1 MSNPNSIRDDISFMR
16 QLAEHGRRGPIVGGA
31 FLAAA
36 GVVFGITCLLQWAA
50 MTGRLAISDREMGWI
65 WPAAYVVFAVIW
77 FALWFGLRSRRRAA
91 TASSSNAVFGIAW
104 IANAVGILM
113 AYATTAIAA
122 SITHSQ
128 ELFYA
133 FIPMIFIFYGISWGL
148 SALMAHRPW
157 MYLAAGGS
165 FAFALGVAALTNN
178 PAELAVTGVALVILL
193 TLPGLKLM
201 FEEPK

>member
-1 MSNPNSIRDDISFMR
+1 MSNPNTIHEDITYMR
-16 QLAEHGRRGPIVGGA
+16 RLAEAGRRGPIAGGA

-36 GVVFGITCLLQWAA
+36 GVVFSITCLVQWAA
-50 MTGRLAISDREMGWI
+50 TTGQLAITGPQMAWI
-65 WPAAYVVFAVIW
+65 WFGSYVLFAVVW
-77 FALWFGLRSRRRAA
+77 FALWFGLRSRRRAMA
-91 TASSSNAVFGIAW
+91 ASSSNAVFGIAW
-104 IANAVGILM
+104 IANAVGVLM

-148 SALMAHRPW
+148 SAVMAHRRW

>member
-1 MSNPNSIRDDISFMR
+1 MTAPNTMKDDITYMR
-16 QLAEHGRRGPIVGGA
+16 QLAEHGRRGPILGGA

-50 MTGRLAISDREMGWI
+50 VTGRLAISDREMGWI
-65 WPAAYVVFAVIW
+65 WPAAYVVFAFVW
-77 FALWFGLRSRRRAA
+77 LALWFGLRSRRRAA
-91 TASSSNAVFGIAW
+91 AANSSNAVFGIAW
-104 IANAVGILM
+104 IANAVGVTM

-122 SITHSQ
+122 QITHMQ
-128 ELFYA
+128 DLFYA
-133 FIPMIFIFYGISWGL
+133 FIPMIFIFYGIAWGL
-148 SALMAHRPW
+148 SAVMAHRRW

-165 FAFALGVAALTNN
+165 FAFALCVAALTNN

-193 TLPGLKLM
+193 TVPGLKLM